1 MDSIF
6 FQLATVLTLCS
17 LLGLIVLKLRLPLV
31 VGYLIAGVILSAF
44 MPASLHDMP
53 VFKLLPELGI
63 ALILFLIGMELD
75 LREIKALGMPII
87 VGSLSQILISTF
99 AGFAIA
105 GFLGFSQTESLYM
118 GLGLA
123 FSSTIVIIK
132 LLIEKRE
139 LSSLYGKLALGMVL
153 LEDLVAILVLMGI
166 SVGSSVFATG
176 LQNSMPIV
184 TLILKAIGLFLLAFI
199 LSKFVLERVFDAVAK
214 SVELLFLTAVTWCF
228 LFTTLA
234 VWGGFSVVIGA
245 FLAGVALASSP
256 YSLQI
261 EGKVKPL
268 RDFFVTLFFVYL
280 GTEAHVG
287 DFITYWPAI
296 LTFTL
301 CALIAKPIFVMLVLG
316 AFGFRKHTFFHT
328 AISLSQISEFS
339 LVVLLVGLTA
349 GIVSPP
355 ALSVMAAVAVLSMI
369 VSSLA
374 ITYSNKLFRFFN
386 PYIGF
391 FQHGKFTHEMEARA
405 EEEAFDHIIVIGAH
419 RVGGPI
425 VNYLAKTDIPFL
437 VLDFNPKVVAQLR
450 DRGIKVVYGDI
461 DDPEVLESIHFDK
474 AKLIISTAQDHS
486 DNEFLLE
493 EVKRRRIRA
502 KVIVRATDTEQEK
515 ELRKMGAD
523 YVILPEK
530 VSGDFLVTQLKSNW
544 PNIHFSGM
552 D

>member
-6 FQLATVLTLCS
+6 NQLAIVLSLCT
-17 LLGLIVLKLRLPLV
+17 LLGLIVVKLRLPLV
-31 VGYLIAGVILSAF
+31 VGYLMAGVILSAF
-44 MPASLHDMP
+44 MPGNLHEMP
-53 VFKLLPELGI
+53 VFKFLPELGI

-75 LREIKALGMPII
+75 LREIKSLGIPII
-87 VGSLSQILISTF
+87 VGSLGQIFISTL

-105 GFLGFSQTESLYM
+105 GFLGFTQAESLYM

-184 TLILKAIGLFLLAFI
+184 TLILKAIGLFLLAFF
-199 LSKFVLERVFDAVAK
+199 LSRFVLERVFDAVAK
-214 SVELLFLTAVTWCF
+214 SVELLFLTAITWCF

-234 VWGGFSVVIGA
+234 VWSGFSVVIGA
-245 FLAGVALASSP
+245 FLAGVAIASSP
-256 YSLQI
+256 YKIQI

-268 RDFFVTLFFVYL
+268 RDFFLTLFFVYL
-280 GTEAHVG
+280 GTEAHIA

-301 CALIAKPIFVMLVLG
+301 CALIAKPIVVMLILG

-328 AISLSQISEFS
+328 AVSLSQISEFS
-339 LVVLLVGLTA
+339 LVVLLVGLNA
-349 GIVSPP
+349 NMVSPA
-355 ALSVMAAVAVLSMI
+355 ALSVMAAVAVFSMI
-369 VSSLA
+369 ISSLA
-374 ITYSNKLFRFFN
+374 ITYSNRLFRIFN
-386 PYIGF
+386 PFIGF
-391 FQHGKFTHEMEARA
+391 FQHGKFTHEMESRT
-405 EEEAFDHIIVIGAH
+405 EDEAFDHIIVIGAH

-425 VNYLAKTDIPFL
+425 VSYLAKTKIPFL
-437 VLDFNPKVVAQLR
+437 VLDFNPKVVQELR
-450 DRGIKVVYGDI
+450 ERGVNVVYGDI
-461 DDPEVLESIHFDK
+461 DDPEVLESIHLDR
-474 AKLIISTAQDHS
+474 ARLIISTAQDHS

-493 EVKRRRIRA
+493 EVKRRRIQA
-502 KVIVRATDTEQEK
+502 KVIVRATDPDQEK

-530 VSGDFLVTQLKSNW
+530 VSGDYLVGQLKNNW
-544 PNIHFSGM
+544 PHIRFSEL

>member
-6 FQLATVLTLCS
+6 VQLAIVLTLCS
-17 LLGLIVLKLRLPLV
+17 FLGLIVLKLKLPLV
-31 VGYLIAGVILSAF
+31 VGYLVAGVILSAF
-44 MPASLHDMP
+44 MPGDLHSMP
-53 VFKLLPELGI
+53 VFKFLPELGI
-63 ALILFLIGMELD
+63 ALILFLIGLELD

-105 GFLGFSQTESLYM
+105 GFLGFSQVESLYM

-184 TLILKAIGLFLLAFI
+184 TLLLKAIGLFLLAYL
-199 LSKFVLERVFDAVAK
+199 LSRFVLERIFDAVAK

-256 YSLQI
+256 YRIQI
-261 EGKVKPL
+261 ESRVKPL

-280 GTEAHVG
+280 GTEAHVQ
-287 DFITYWPAI
+287 DFVTYWPAI
-296 LTFTL
+296 LAFTL

-328 AISLSQISEFS
+328 AVSLSQISEFS

-349 GIVSPP
+349 GIVSPA
-355 ALSVMAAVAVLSMI
+355 ALSVMAAVAVFSMI
-369 VSSLA
+369 LSSLA
-374 ITYSNKLFRFFN
+374 INYSNKLFRLFN

-391 FQHGKFTHEMEARA
+391 FQHGKFTHEMEART

-437 VLDFNPKVVAQLR
+437 VLDFNPKIVQELR
-450 DRGIKVVYGDI
+450 ERNIKVVYGDI
-461 DDPEVLESIHFDK
+461 DDPEVLESIHLDK
-474 AKLIISTAQDHS
+474 AKLIISTAQDNA

-493 EVKRRRIRA
+493 EVKRRHIRA
-502 KVIVRATDTEQEK
+502 KVVVRATDPEQEK
-515 ELRKMGAD
+515 QLKKMGAD

-530 VSGDFLVTQLKSNW
+530 VSADLLVTQLKSHW
-544 PNIHFSGM
+544 PDVKFPGL

>member
-1 MDSIF
+1 MDNIF
-6 FQLATVLTLCS
+6 FQLAAVLTTCS
-17 LLGLIVLKLRLPLV
+17 VLGLLVLRLKLPLV
-31 VGYLIAGVILSAF
+31 VGYLLAGVALSAF
-44 MPASLHDMP
+44 MPIDLHELA
-53 VFKLLPELGI
+53 VFKFLPELGI

-75 LREIKALGMPII
+75 LREIKALGAPII
-87 VGSLSQILISTF
+87 VGSLGQIFISTF

-105 GFLGFSQTESLYM
+105 GFLGFSQVESLYM

-132 LLIEKRE
+132 LLLEKRE

-166 SVGSSVFATG
+166 SVGSSVFSTG
-176 LQNSMPIV
+176 LQNSMPLV
-184 TLILKAIGLFLLAFI
+184 TLLLKAIGLFFLTFI
-199 LSKFVLERVFDAVAK
+199 LSRFVLERIFDAVAK
-214 SVELLFLTAVTWCF
+214 SVELLFLTAITWCF

-234 VWGGFSVVIGA
+234 VWAGFSVVIGA

-268 RDFFVTLFFVYL
+268 RDFFLTLFFVYL
-280 GTEAHVG
+280 GTEAHVQ
-287 DFITYWPAI
+287 DFVTYWPAI
-296 LTFTL
+296 LAFTL
-301 CALIAKPIFVMLVLG
+301 CALIAKPIIVMLVLG

-349 GIVSPP
+349 GIVSPA
-355 ALSVMAAVAVLSMI
+355 ALSVMAAVAVISMI
-369 VSSLA
+369 ISSLA
-374 ITYSNKLFRFFN
+374 ITYSNKLYRIFA

-391 FQHGKFTHEMEARA
+391 FQHGKFTHEMEVRM
-405 EEEAFDHIIVIGAH
+405 EEEAYDHIIIIGAH

-425 VNYLAKTDIPFL
+425 VNYLSKTNIPFL
-437 VLDFNPKVVAQLR
+437 VIDFNPRVVQQLR
-450 DRGIKVVYGDI
+450 ERNIKVIYGDI
-461 DDPEVLESIHFDK
+461 DDPEVLESIHIDK
-474 AKLIISTAQDHS
+474 AKLIISTSQDHE
-486 DNEFLLE
+486 DNAFLLE
-493 EVKRRRIRA
+493 EMNRRKIRA
-502 KVIVRATDTEQEK
+502 KVIVRATDREEEK
-515 ELRKMGAD
+515 EFRKMGAD

-530 VSGDFLVTQLKSNW
+530 VSGDFLVTQLKSHW
-544 PNIHFSGM
+544 PNIHFSGI

>member
-17 LLGLIVLKLRLPLV
+17 ILGLIVLKLKLPLV
-31 VGYLIAGVILSAF
+31 VAYLIAGVLLSAF
-44 MPASLHDMP
+44 MPGNLHEMP
-53 VFKLLPELGI
+53 VFKFLPELGI

-87 VGSLSQILISTF
+87 VGSIGQILISTF

-184 TLILKAIGLFLLAFI
+184 TLILKAVGLFFLAFI
-199 LSKFVLERVFDAVAK
+199 LSRFVLERIFDAVAK
-214 SVELLFLTAVTWCF
+214 SVELLFLTAITWCF

-234 VWGGFSVVIGA
+234 VWSGFSVVIGA
-245 FLAGVALASSP
+245 FLAGVAIASSP
-256 YSLQI
+256 YNIQI
-261 EGKVKPL
+261 GGKVKPL

-280 GTEAHVG
+280 GTEAHAE

-296 LTFTL
+296 LAFTL
-301 CALIAKPIFVMLVLG
+301 CAVFLKPLIVMLVLG

-339 LVVLLVGLTA
+339 LVVLLVGLNA
-349 GIVSPP
+349 GLVSPP
-355 ALSVMAAVAVLSMI
+355 ALSVMAAVAVFSMI
-369 VSSLA
+369 ISSLA
-374 ITYSNKLFRFFN
+374 ITYSNKLFRILN

-391 FQHGKFTHEMEARA
+391 FQHGKFTHEMEART

-425 VNYLAKTDIPFL
+425 VNYLAKTNIPFL
-437 VLDFNPKVVAQLR
+437 VLDFNPKIVQNLR
-450 DRGIKVVYGDI
+450 ERGIKVIYGDI
-461 DDPEVLESIHFDK
+461 DDPEVLESIHLDK
-474 AKLIISTAQDHS
+474 AKLIISTAQDHA

-493 EVKRRRIRA
+493 EVKRRRMRA
-502 KVIVRATDTEQEK
+502 KVIVRATDPDQEK
-515 ELRKMGAD
+515 ELKRMGAD

-530 VSGDFLVTQLKSNW
+530 VSGDFLVTQLKSHW
-544 PNIHFSGM
+544 PDIKFAGL

>member
-1 MDSIF
+1 
-6 FQLATVLTLCS
+6 
-17 LLGLIVLKLRLPLV
+17 
-31 VGYLIAGVILSAF
+31 
-44 MPASLHDMP
+44 
-53 VFKLLPELGI
+53 
-63 ALILFLIGMELD
+63 
-75 LREIKALGMPII
+75 
-87 VGSLSQILISTF
+87 
-99 AGFAIA
+99 
-105 GFLGFSQTESLYM
+105 M

-184 TLILKAIGLFLLAFI
+184 TLILKAIGLFLLAYL
-199 LSKFVLERVFDAVAK
+199 LSKFVLERIFDAVAK

-234 VWGGFSVVIGA
+234 VWAGFSVVIGA

-256 YSLQI
+256 YRIQI
-261 EGKVKPL
+261 ESRVKPL

-280 GTEAHVG
+280 GTEAHVQ

-296 LTFTL
+296 LAFTL
-301 CALIAKPIFVMLVLG
+301 CALIAKPIIVMLVLG

-328 AISLSQISEFS
+328 AVSLSQISEFS

-349 GIVSPP
+349 GIVSPA
-355 ALSVMAAVAVLSMI
+355 ALSVMAAVAVFSMI
-369 VSSLA
+369 ISSLA
-374 ITYSNKLFRFFN
+374 ITYSNKLFKIFN

-391 FQHGKFTHEMEARA
+391 FQHGKFTHEMEART

-437 VLDFNPKVVAQLR
+437 VLDFNPKIVQELR
-450 DRGIKVVYGDI
+450 ERDIKVVYGDI
-461 DDPEVLESIHFDK
+461 DDPEVLESIHLDK
-474 AKLIISTAQDHS
+474 ARLIISTAQDSS

-493 EVKRRRIRA
+493 EVKRRHIRA
-502 KVIVRATDTEQEK
+502 KVVVRATDPDQEK
-515 ELRKMGAD
+515 QFRKMGAD

-530 VSGDFLVTQLKSNW
+530 VSADLLVSQLKSHW
-544 PNIHFSGM
+544 PDVKFPAL

>member
-1 MDSIF
+1 MDNIF

-17 LLGLIVLKLRLPLV
+17 FLGVIVLKLRLPLV
-31 VGYLIAGVILSAF
+31 VGYLVAGVILSAF
-44 MPASLHDMP
+44 MPGNLHDMP
-53 VFKLLPELGI
+53 VFKFLPELGI

-75 LREIKALGMPII
+75 LREIRALGMPII

-176 LQNSMPIV
+176 LQNSLPIV
-184 TLILKAIGLFLLAFI
+184 TLILKAIGLFLLAFV
-199 LSKFVLERVFDAVAK
+199 LSKFVLERIFDAVAK

-234 VWGGFSVVIGA
+234 VWSGFSVVIGA

-280 GTEAHVG
+280 GTEAHVA
-287 DFITYWPAI
+287 DFVTYWPAI
-296 LTFTL
+296 LAFTL

-339 LVVLLVGLTA
+339 LVVLLVGLNA

-355 ALSVMAAVAVLSMI
+355 ALSVMAAVAVFSMI
-369 VSSLA
+369 FSSLA
-374 ITYSNKLFRFFN
+374 ITYSNRLFRFFT

-391 FQHGKFTHEMEARA
+391 FQHGKFTHEFEART
-405 EEEAFDHIIVIGAH
+405 EEDAFDHIIVIGAH

-425 VNYLAKTDIPFL
+425 VNYLAKTNIPFL
-437 VLDFNPKVVAQLR
+437 VLDFNPKVVQQLR
-450 DRGIKVVYGDI
+450 ERGINVVYGDI
-461 DDPEVLESIHFDK
+461 DDPEVLESIHLDK
-474 AKLIISTAQDHS
+474 ARLIISTAQDHS

-493 EVKRRRIRA
+493 EVKRRKMRA
-502 KVIVRATDTEQEK
+502 KVIVRATDPDQEK

-530 VSGDFLVTQLKSNW
+530 VSGDYLVTQLKSHW
-544 PNIHFSGM
+544 PDIKFSGL

>member
-6 FQLATVLTLCS
+6 NQLAIVLSLCS
-17 LLGLIVLKLRLPLV
+17 LLGLIVVKLRLPLV
-31 VGYLIAGVILSAF
+31 VGYLLAGVILSAF
-44 MPASLHDMP
+44 MPGNLHEMP
-53 VFKLLPELGI
+53 VFKFLPELGI

-75 LREIKALGMPII
+75 LREIKSLGVPII
-87 VGSLSQILISTF
+87 VGSLAQILISTL

-105 GFLGFSQTESLYM
+105 GLLGFTQVESVYM

-184 TLILKAIGLFLLAFI
+184 MLILKAIGLFLLAYI
-199 LSKFVLERVFDAVAK
+199 LSRFVLERMFDAVAK
-214 SVELLFLTAVTWCF
+214 SVELLFLTAITWCF

-234 VWGGFSVVIGA
+234 VWSGFSVVIGA
-245 FLAGVALASSP
+245 FLAGVAIASSP
-256 YSLQI
+256 YSIQI

-268 RDFFVTLFFVYL
+268 RDFFLTLFFVYL

-287 DFITYWPAI
+287 DFVTYWPAI
-296 LTFTL
+296 LAFTL

-339 LVVLLVGLTA
+339 LVVLLVGLNA
-349 GIVSPP
+349 GLVSPP
-355 ALSVMAAVAVLSMI
+355 TLSVMAAVAVFSMI
-369 VSSLA
+369 ISSLA
-374 ITYSNKLFRFFN
+374 ISQSNKLFRILHPF
-386 PYIGF
+386 IGF
-391 FQHGKFTHEMEARA
+391 FQHGKFTHEMEARS
-405 EEEAFDHIIVIGAH
+405 EEEAFDHIIIIGAH

-425 VNYLAKTDIPFL
+425 VNYLAKTKIPFL
-437 VLDFNPKVVAQLR
+437 VLDFNPKVVQDLR
-450 DRGIKVVYGDI
+450 ERGIKVIYGDI
-461 DDPEVLESIHFDK
+461 DDPEVLESIHLDK
-474 AKLIISTAQDHS
+474 ARLIISTAQDHS

-493 EVKRRRIRA
+493 EVKRRRIQS
-502 KVIVRATDTEQEK
+502 KVIVRATDPDQEK

-530 VSGDFLVTQLKSNW
+530 VSGDYLVNELKSHW
-544 PNIHFSGM
+544 PDLRFSGLE
-552 D
+552 